1 MTTHQTIYTPI
12 KPLSAPLTG
21 TLKVPGDKSISHRS
35 VLFSAMAEGTSHLDG
50 VLDSQDVRSSM
61 SVVQAL
67 GAQVQLDVQP
77 DGSLAGT
84 VTGWGNEGPRQ
95 PDAPLYCGNSG
106 TTVRLLMGV
115 LAPWPIQAQLTGDES
130 LSRRPMA
137 RIFTPL
143 QSMGATFSPEGRS
156 TLPLCE
162 QGGNLHAIEYQMPV
176 ASAQLKSAVLLA
188 GVFASGTTRVTE
200 PSCSRNHT
208 ELMLPSFGVQVEHGP
223 GWAQVHGGQSMH
235 ACDVSVPAD
244 PSSAAFMCCAAAI
257 TPGSSLRL
265 TQVSLNPARIG
276 FINVLARMGAQIRVE
291 PSGALG
297 AEPYGDIVVQ
307 YSPQLT
313 GTTVAESEIASLV
326 DEIPILALV
335 ASVCSG
341 ATVFEDVSE
350 LRVKETDRAQAIID
364 GLALMGVEATCIGN
378 ALHIQGRKSLQV
390 APGTRFESGADHRLA
405 MTWALA
411 GMCASVEVEVGD
423 FDSVAISYPG
433 FMHDVATLQ
442 AAV

>member
-143 QSMGATFSPEGRS
+143 QSMGAAFSPEGRS

-223 GWAQVHGGQSMH
+223 GWAQVHGRKGVEWHKRIEMNVWYSRN
-235 ACDVSVPAD
+235 VSFRLDLKILLQTVCKVLSNAD
-244 PSSAAFMCCAAAI
+244 
-257 TPGSSLRL
+257 
-265 TQVSLNPARIG
+265 
-276 FINVLARMGAQIRVE
+276 NVNV
-291 PSGALG
+291 
-297 AEPYGDIVVQ
+297 
-307 YSPQLT
+307 
-313 GTTVAESEIASLV
+313 
-326 DEIPILALV
+326 
-335 ASVCSG
+335 G
-341 ATVFEDVSE
+341 ATLEEVEH
-350 LRVKETDRAQAIID
+350 AQA
-364 GLALMGVEATCIGN
+364 
-378 ALHIQGRKSLQV
+378 
-390 APGTRFESGADHRLA
+390 
-405 MTWALA
+405 
-411 GMCASVEVEVGD
+411 
-423 FDSVAISYPG
+423 
-433 FMHDVATLQ
+433 DVHHE
-442 AAV
+442 